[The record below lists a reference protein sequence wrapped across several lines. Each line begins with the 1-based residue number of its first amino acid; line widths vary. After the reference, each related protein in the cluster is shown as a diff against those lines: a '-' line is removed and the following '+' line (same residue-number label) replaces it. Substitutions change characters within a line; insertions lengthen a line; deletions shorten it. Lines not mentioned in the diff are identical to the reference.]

1 MPRLSTLRIVAASL
15 LAAAGLVIVGWFDYD
30 TTRTELLGLLRGQAE
45 TLRQTVAAAARSN
58 EAAGAVASAQV
69 TERLLDNARLLAEID
84 RKGGLTQAFLD
95 DIAGRNRLFRVTVFA
110 ADGARENSGGGA
122 PGPGG
127 GAGPGGGQGP
137 GGGFG
142 PGGGGRP
149 GSGPGPGTG
158 EGAGF
163 QWGRG
168 AGGGGAGGGAGGA
181 LAQRLLSG
189 KEREAVGQVHA
200 ARWGGSRMSAGV
212 RRAGGGAIVLNAD
225 ASEVEALQRQV
236 SLQTLLHD
244 IGSST
249 PQLSYILIQ
258 RGTDRVA
265 HGDLPADF
273 PPAPERAQGLTER
286 PVEVA
291 GEPLIEFAG
300 AVSFGTEE
308 AGTLRLGLRLDQVR
322 RAERRMLAGL
332 AASLTAALLLSLLAL
347 GTVWL
352 RQAYATLGE
361 KHALAEAALR
371 RRDRLSAMGELA
383 STVAHE
389 VRNPLNAIA
398 MSAQR
403 LRREF
408 LSMAAPSSA
417 GGGLPSGGVSAGPAA
432 EDRQELEQLLAVVEG
447 ETRRINDIVQQFLE
461 YARPPRLAPA
471 AADLGAEVRAVAE
484 AGRSAALARGVS
496 LEVDAGSAH
505 EAVFDAA
512 QLRQALDNLV
522 RNAVEATPAGGRV
535 EIVARTGV
543 KGHSIE
549 VRDTGAGITE
559 EDLPRIFDLYFTTK
573 SDGTGVGLAVTQQI
587 VSAHGGT
594 IEVESKPGAGTR
606 MTVRLPAR
614 IAVTP

>member
-1 MPRLSTLRIVAASL
+1 MT
-15 LAAAGLVIVGWFDYD
+15 
-30 TTRTELLGLLRGQAE
+30 
-45 TLRQTVAAAARSN
+45 
-58 EAAGAVASAQV
+58 
-69 TERLLDNARLLAEID
+69 
-84 RKGGLTQAFLD
+84 
-95 DIAGRNRLFRVTVFA
+95 
-110 ADGARENSGGGA
+110 
-122 PGPGG
+122 
-127 GAGPGGGQGP
+127 
-137 GGGFG
+137 
-142 PGGGGRP
+142 
-149 GSGPGPGTG
+149 
-158 EGAGF
+158 
-163 QWGRG
+163 
-168 AGGGGAGGGAGGA
+168 
-181 LAQRLLSG
+181 
-189 KEREAVGQVHA
+189 
-200 ARWGGSRMSAGV
+200 
-212 RRAGGGAIVLNAD
+212 
-225 ASEVEALQRQV
+225 
-236 SLQTLLHD
+236 
-244 IGSST
+244 
-249 PQLSYILIQ
+249 
-258 RGTDRVA
+258 
-265 HGDLPADF
+265 HGDLPADL
-273 PPAPERAQGLTER
+273 PPVPEGAEGLTER
-286 PVEVA
+286 PVQVA
-291 GEPLIEFAG
+291 GEPLVEFAG
-300 AVSFGTEE
+300 AVSFGAGE

-322 RAERRMLAGL
+322 RAERRMLTGL

-352 RQAYATLGE
+352 RQAYATLSE

-408 LSMAAPSSA
+408 LSAVAASPA
-417 GGGLPSGGVSAGPAA
+417 GGPPAGVAAVAAA

-447 ETRRINDIVQQFLE
+447 ETRRIDDIVRQFLE

-471 AADLGAEVRAVAE
+471 VADLGAEVRAVAD
-484 AGRSAALARGVS
+484 AARSAALARGVS
-496 LEVDAGSAH
+496 LELDAGAAR

-535 EIVARTGV
+535 DIVARTGA

-549 VRDTGAGITE
+549 VRDTGAGIAA

-573 SDGTGVGLAVTQQI
+573 TDGTGVGLAVTQQI

-614 IAVTP
+614 IALTP